1 MANVLRPSSAPELIV
16 GLVAPIGVDLDTVT
30 DTLTDLLREMD
41 YRASLFRLTSLMTE
55 VPTGL
60 SISSD

>member
-41 YRASLFRLTSLMTE
+41 YRASLFRLTS
-55 VPTGL
+55 
-60 SISSD
+60 